1 MARKINENVFTFTA
15 PKKRAD
21 ALDALRGL
29 AILAMVLSGVIPRNT
44 LPAWMYHAQ
53 LPPPTHAFNPK
64 LPGLTWVDVV
74 FPLFLFSLGA
84 AIPLALSRRLA
95 TGWDTKRI
103 FLSILQRG
111 FLLGAFAIFLQHIRP
126 LTLNPNPTPQTLW
139 IALFGFFVL
148 FFMFLR
154 WPSSW
159 FPWVREIT
167 MLIVWSIGILFIL
180 QLHYPDGSGFS
191 LNRSDI
197 ILIVLANMV
206 VFGSVIWLFTRSN
219 LWLRIGLLGL
229 LLALRLSSTADGWI
243 ASVWASSPIPWI
255 FRFDYLK
262 YLFVVIPGTIAGD
275 LISSWLQLS
284 SPEDTRKNNWKIF
297 HFFSIVVL
305 MLILNLILLI
315 GLQARWIWQ
324 TTLLI
329 VVLGLC
335 GLLLFNKPN
344 NTTEKLLNRLY
355 HWGFYW
361 LVFGLLI
368 EPYENGI
375 KKDSSTLSYYFVTT
389 GMATLLL
396 IALTIIIDIFSQKVW
411 LQLLIDN
418 GLNPMIAYM
427 GFANLLWPILV
438 LTGCEPLV
446 LEMTSTPEKGLL
458 RGLVYTLTIGCIV
471 SLFSRFKL
479 FLRT

>member
-1 MARKINENVFTFTA
+1 MARRINESKDTLTA

-21 ALDALRGL
+21 ALDALRGF

-53 LPPPTHAFNPK
+53 LPPPTHAFNLN

-74 FPLFLFSLGA
+74 FPLFLFSMGA

-103 FLSILQRG
+103 FVSILQRG
-111 FLLGAFAIFLQHIRP
+111 FLLGSFAIFLQHIRP
-126 LTLNPNPTPQTLW
+126 LALNPNPTPQTWW

-154 WPSSW
+154 WPGSW
-159 FPWVREIT
+159 SLWVREIT
-167 MLIVWSIGILFIL
+167 TLVVWSIGMLFII

-197 ILIVLANMV
+197 ILVVLANMV
-206 VFGSVIWLFTRSN
+206 VFGSIIWLFTRSN

-229 LLALRLSSTADGWI
+229 LLALRLSSTAEGWI

-262 YLFVVIPGTIAGD
+262 YLFIVIPGTIAGD
-275 LISSWLQLS
+275 LINSWLQLS
-284 SPEDTRKNNWKIF
+284 SPEDISKNNWKIF
-297 HFFSIVVL
+297 RFFSIVVL
-305 MLILNLILLI
+305 MLMLNLILLI

-324 TTLLI
+324 TTLLT
-329 VVLGLC
+329 VVLGSL
-335 GLLLFNKPN
+335 GLLLFTQPN
-344 NTTEKLLNRLY
+344 NITEKLLNRLY

-361 LVFGLLI
+361 LVLGLLL

-389 GMATLLL
+389 GMAILIL
-396 IALTIIIDIFSQKVW
+396 IALTIIIDVFSQKIC
-411 LQLLIDN
+411 LQFLIDN

-438 LTGCEPLV
+438 LTGGEPLV

-458 RGLVYTLTIGCIV
+458 RGLVYTLTLSCIV

-479 FLRT
+479 FLKT

>member
-1 MARKINENVFTFTA
+1 MAQKVSESKDTSAA

-21 ALDALRGL
+21 ALDALRGF

-53 LPPPTHAFNPK
+53 LPPPTHAFNPNI
-64 LPGLTWVDVV
+64 PGLTWVDVV
-74 FPLFLFSLGA
+74 FPLFLFSMGA

-95 TGWDTKRI
+95 TGWNTKRI
-103 FLSILQRG
+103 FLFILQRG
-111 FLLGAFAIFLQHIRP
+111 FLLGLLALFLQHIRP
-126 LTLNPNPTPQTLW
+126 LTINPNPTPQTLW
-139 IALFGFFVL
+139 IALFGFFVI

-154 WPSSW
+154 LPGSW
-159 FPWVREIT
+159 SPWVREIT
-167 MLIVWSIGILFIL
+167 MLVVWSIGILYIL
-180 QLHYPDGSGFS
+180 QLHYSDGSGFS

-197 ILIVLANMV
+197 ILVVLANMV
-206 VFGSVIWLFTRSN
+206 VFGSIIWLFTRSN
-219 LWLRIGLLGL
+219 LWLRIGLLSL
-229 LLALRLSSTADGWI
+229 LLALRLSSTTDGWI
-243 ASVWASSPIPWI
+243 ESIWASSPIPWI

-262 YLFVVIPGTIAGD
+262 YLFIVIPGTIIGD
-275 LISSWLQLS
+275 LISSWLQS
-284 SPEDTRKNNWKIF
+284 SSLENTSKDTWKTF
-297 HFFSIVVL
+297 RFFSITVL
-305 MLILNLILLI
+305 MLILNFILLT

-324 TTLLI
+324 TTLL
-329 VVLGLC
+329 VMVLSLF

-344 NTTEKLLNRLY
+344 NATEKLLSRLY

-361 LVFGLLI
+361 LVLGLLI

-389 GMATLLL
+389 GMAILLL

-427 GFANLLWPILV
+427 GFANLLGPILV
-438 LTGCEPLV
+438 LTGWNPLI
-446 LEMTSTPEKGLL
+446 LEMTSTPEKGFL
-458 RGLVYTLTIGCIV
+458 RGLVYTLTLGCIV
-471 SLFSRFKL
+471 SFFSRFKL
-479 FLRT
+479 FLKT